1 MKKQNAVLI
10 LLFPA
15 LAAGIFSGSC
25 FIYAGR
31 GMLPYILAGILCY
44 LASVSAAVLIHHDIK
59 GITGKR
65 LRRAQILTVVL
76 GIPLV
81 VCTVAAI
88 LQVCGVRTLIP
99 PHMTSGNWFPE
110 FSFKED
116 KESIDMDSPLVKTD
130 GFVNTNEVET
140 EFTFYDSST
149 FERAKLELGDDSPVV
164 FSYTEA
170 YDKAEDVWRIQF
182 QRQDSVTLHEI
193 RFATVYLSGRGV
205 TLLIVYDE

>member
-1 MKKQNAVLI
+1 MKKKNTVLI
-10 LLFPA
+10 LSFLA
-15 LAAGIFSGSC
+15 LAAGVFSGSC

-31 GMLPYILAGILCY
+31 GMLPYILAGVLCY

-59 GITGKR
+59 GITGKH

-76 GIPLV
+76 GVPLV

-88 LQVCGVRTLIP
+88 LQVCGVRALIP

-110 FSFKED
+110 FSFRED

-140 EFTFYDSST
+140 EFTFYDSIA
-149 FERAKLELGDDSPVV
+149 FERAKLELGDDSPAV

-182 QRQDSVTLHEI
+182 HRQNSVTLHEI